1 MLVVKKKK
9 RITKEMKQYVQN
21 TYPKEV
27 LKAPLELIWSKTYQ
41 SCWPLIGIQ
50 DPMALFETAEVL
62 TLKFWPYSK
71 SIN

>member
-9 RITKEMKQYVQN
+9 KELQKRCNSMYKEM
-21 TYPKEV
+21 

>member
-41 SCWPLIGIQ
+41 SC
-50 DPMALFETAEVL
+50 
-62 TLKFWPYSK
+62 
-71 SIN
+71 

>member
-1 MLVVKKKK
+1 
-9 RITKEMKQYVQN
+9 MKQYVQN
-21 TYPKEV
+21 IYPKEM

-41 SCWPLIGIQ
+41 SCRPLIGIQ